1 MAGAAK
7 RVEQGKSLGEEL
19 RGAISSAC
27 MAGRVLEACSLLS
40 RMEPVEAQE
49 AALEELESAAWTS
62 GPAMVRALLPF
73 CHGREE
79 CGSALLRAVEMA
91 STAEAQSSSTQSVE
105 LMAGLLQSIRLLLE
119 AAPYG
124 SAVASAFRA
133 AAHAGDAE
141 ILKMFIGREEC
152 KPARGA
158 ALLSA
163 AWATQAGSVSALLA
177 CQGITREELGI
188 AFCAALEQ
196 EDFDCGAPVTSTM
209 FDNPLEALAPE
220 ELRRVSERARAVG
233 HLVGAL
239 RAEALLEAWTIG
251 EASAECMPK
260 IGAPQRSRL

>member
-1 MAGAAK
+1 MAGEAK
-7 RVEQGKSLGEEL
+7 SVEQRERLGEEL
-19 RGAISSAC
+19 RGGISSAC
-27 MAGRVLEACSLLS
+27 MAGRVLEACALLS
-40 RMEPVEAQE
+40 RIEPVEAQE
-49 AALEELESAAWTS
+49 VALEELESAAWTS
-62 GPAMVRALLPF
+62 GPTMVRALLPF
-73 CHGREE
+73 CDGHQD

-91 STAEAQSSSTQSVE
+91 STPEAQSFEAQGVE
-105 LMAGLLQSIRLLLE
+105 LMAKLLESIHLLLE

-124 SAVASAFRA
+124 PAVASAFKA
-133 AAHAGDAE
+133 AARAGTADV
-141 ILKMFIGREEC
+141 LKMFIGREEC

-163 AWATQAGSVSALLA
+163 AWATQQKSVSALLA
-177 CQGITREELGI
+177 CQGITKEELGI

-196 EDFDCGAPVTSTM
+196 EDFDCEAPVTSTM

-220 ELRRVSERARAVG
+220 ELRRVSERARAGG

-239 RAEALLEAWTIG
+239 RAEALLEAWAIG